1 MMQPG
6 DQLLLFTYGTL
17 KRGEK
22 NHPAIMSD
30 MYLRETF
37 TSRNYMLVDL
47 GPYPGMIEN
56 LKDGFSVRGE
66 LFKIPIYMLEDLDKI
81 EGSPNLFKLEPITLA
96 DGSKAFAYLYKQ
108 NIDETKILYKGIWPS

>member
-30 MYLRETF
+30 MYLRETS

-56 LKDGFSVRGE
+56 LKDGFSVKGE
-66 LFKIPIYMLEDLDKI
+66 LFKIPISVNHMFCPHLTVSVDTLKTISACKDF
-81 EGSPNLFKLEPITLA
+81 PLFFCEEFIAISTFVKVIFLL
-96 DGSKAFAYLYKQ
+96 F
-108 NIDETKILYKGIWPS
+108 